1 MVATRESEM
10 PMSDSIIHLVD
21 VTKVYDIADQPMR
34 AIDNVSLEIGRGEF
48 ISVMGPSCS
57 GKTTLL
63 NLISGLDDPSSGE
76 VIIEGR
82 TLATLPDRARAS
94 LRLKS
99 LGFVFQNFNL
109 IPSLTVHENVSW
121 PLEFSGCKRSE
132 VRDRTADAL
141 RRVGVLGR
149 EHRYPA
155 ELSGGEQQRVAIARA
170 IATQPSILLADEP
183 TGNLDSLTGR
193 SILDLVRELNQA
205 NRVTVVM
212 VTHNIWAATYG
223 DRTIELRDG
232 KVVRDVR
239 SPPTGRS
246 IAAAAPDK

>member
-1 MVATRESEM
+1 
-10 PMSDSIIHLVD
+10 MSDSVIRLVE
-21 VTKVYDIADQPMR
+21 VTKVYEIADNAMR
-34 AIDNVSLEIGRGEF
+34 AIDNVSLEIGRGDF
-48 ISVMGPSCS
+48 LSVMRPSGS

-76 VIIEGR
+76 VIVEGR
-82 TLATLPDRARAS
+82 PLETLPDRARAT

-99 LGFVFQNFNL
+99 IGFVFQSFNL
-109 IPSLTVHENVSW
+109 IPSLTVRENVSW
-121 PLEFSGCKRSE
+121 PLEFSGSKRGE
-132 VRDRTADAL
+132 VHDRTADAL
-141 RRVGVLGR
+141 QRVGVLGR
-149 EHRYPA
+149 DHRYPA

-170 IATQPSILLADEP
+170 IATRPSILLADEP

-193 SILDLVRELNQA
+193 SILDLVRELNQSKG
-205 NRVTVVM
+205 VTVVM

-239 SPPTGRS
+239 SPPASRPV
-246 IAAAAPDK
+246 AAAAPDR